1 MNDDVQ
7 VEVADGVAVARL
19 NRPERLNACRRA
31 TYEAL
36 HALFARLERE
46 DAWGGL
52 VLTGNGRAFCSGHDL
67 DDVHGD
73 ERTVAE
79 TVVLLQD
86 ITRRALACSKPL
98 VAAVN
103 GPAVGFGVE
112 VMLAFDLRI
121 AAPGAYFMLPELS
134 RGLFH
139 TNGTYHL
146 LPRLVGSGV
155 AADMILTGRRVTAD
169 EALRSGLVSRVVAAD
184 ELLPVAISTVA
195 QLSRLPRPALAAAR
209 EGLRHIATGSLE
221 TALGFEAATCRRL
234 WASAPHPALGER
246 Q

>member
-1 MNDDVQ
+1 MNDDIE

-36 HALFARLERE
+36 FELFARLERE

-52 VLTGNGRAFCSGHDL
+52 VLTGSGRAFCSGHDL
-67 DDVHGD
+67 DDVDGD

-79 TVVLLQD
+79 TIALLQD

-121 AAPGAYFMLPELS
+121 AADEAWFMLPELA

-155 AADMILTGRRVTAD
+155 AADMILTGRRLAAD
-169 EALRSGLVSRVVAAD
+169 EALRSGLVTRVVAAE
-184 ELLPVAISTVA
+184 ELLPAAIA
-195 QLSRLPRPALAAAR
+195 AAAELARLPRPALAAAR
-209 EGLRHIATGSLE
+209 EGLRHVAVGPLE
-221 TALGFEAATCRRL
+221 VALAFEAATCRRL
-234 WASAPHPALGER
+234 LASAPHRAQGDR